1 MKLVFAT
8 RNHHK
13 INEVRK
19 IMPAGFDI
27 AGLEGLAL
35 PEVLPETSDSIEGNA
50 TEKARF
56 VYNAHRCDCFA
67 DDSGLEVE
75 ALDNAPGVYSARYA
89 GDDCSDEDNI
99 RKLLSELEAHQ
110 NRSARF
116 KTVLCLI
123 LSGREYLFTGVI
135 EGEILKMKQGSGG
148 FGYDPVF
155 MPAGHS
161 QSFAQ
166 MSPEEKNAI
175 SHRSLALGQMV
186 HFLQSQ

>member
-27 AGLEGLAL
+27 IGLEGFGL

-50 TEKARF
+50 AEKARF
-56 VYNAHRCDCFA
+56 VNNTLGCDCFA

-89 GDDCSDEDNI
+89 GDDSSDDDNI
-99 RKLLSELEAHQ
+99 RRLLSELEVHQ

-123 LSGREYLFTGVI
+123 LNGREYLFTGVI
-135 EGEILKMKQGSGG
+135 EGEILKIKRGSGG

-161 QSFAQ
+161 RTFAQ
-166 MSPEEKNAI
+166 MPPEVKNAI
-175 SHRSLALGQMV
+175 SHRSLALGHMI
-186 HFLQSQ
+186 HFLQTQ